1 MTSTAWLLLS
11 WILVGAAFLFVHLV
25 AVFQA
30 LRARGLRLWVR
41 LLAFVP
47 PAAPVLAWVAGARV
61 VPVLWC
67 AILVTYVVLRLQ
79 A

>member
-25 AVFQA
+25 AVVQA
-30 LRARGLRLWVR
+30 LRARSVRLGVR
-41 LLAFVP
+41 LLALIP
-47 PAAPVLAWVAGARV
+47 PVAPVLAWIAGRRV

-67 AILVTYVVLRLQ
+67 AILVTYVVLRLR